1 MVREKI
7 SYALVIILLI
17 IVGCTKISKQDT
29 VVEFVMLNPA
39 DGKPFAGVPV
49 QILEV
54 KDTEFHGMVSEPI
67 FEGVTDVNGRVKHT
81 FKAKTTSKYWYIPV
95 HDDSSFGNPEDYEYL
110 TKPNPFNRPIK
121 INQYNEL
128 KYEVVYYAYLKQN
141 YKNTNC
147 EGTTDTL
154 IYHAWTPQF
163 PGGGGAYDFIATR
176 TGCVNIIDNSPA
188 RVYMGWHKKEWECR
202 RPSGITH
209 GVDSIWLDQ
218 GQLGTMELLY

>member
-1 MVREKI
+1 
-7 SYALVIILLI
+7 
-17 IVGCTKISKQDT
+17 
-29 VVEFVMLNPA
+29 MLNPA

-128 KYEVVYYAYLKQN
+128 KYEVVYYAYLKQIT
-141 YKNTNC
+141 KNINC
-147 EGTTDTL
+147 EGITDTL

-163 PGGGGAYDFIATR
+163 LGGEL
-176 TGCVNIIDNSPA
+176 IITL
-188 RVYMGWHKKEWECR
+188 KK
-202 RPSGITH
+202 
-209 GVDSIWLDQ
+209 D
-218 GQLGTMELLY
+218 